1 MPAAKPT
8 ASPARLAANRANAQK
23 STGPR
28 TPEGKARSRANAV
41 KHGLTGA
48 GVALPGEDAAAI
60 EEQFMLIQE
69 QHAPQTYL
77 GMTLARRLAL
87 LTLRKDRAAEFEAIA
102 LRMKARHAAA
112 QFDAARAHRA
122 DQLIEAIESSPRA
135 YRRALLVMPEG
146 VDRLI
151 EELAMLLDDLTA
163 PTANWSPTHHR
174 HLDALFGFR
183 PGDLPVHRPTRFSR
197 ALMGDFAAI
206 AEEEMA
212 DVPPEEHTGWALL
225 QLADAIDAEV
235 ARLRAHRETLDHDA
249 IAEDRADSIAAAARF
264 DPSPEAARAHRYEQ
278 AAAREL
284 SRTLVDLHR
293 AEALAAPEPEA
304 EPEPAAPEA
313 TIAEPKSLTS
323 NDIHPALALFRETGP
338 GTPAAVGRPGESE
351 RSGPPGPARA
361 GECPPS
367 PPPIGGA

>member
-8 ASPARLAANRANAQK
+8 ASPARLAANRANAAK

-48 GVALPGEDAAAI
+48 GVALPGEDAALI

-77 GMTLARRLAL
+77 VMTLARRLAL
-87 LTLRKDRAAEFEAIA
+87 LPLRKARAAEFAAIA
-102 LRMKARHAAA
+102 LRMKARPAAA

-122 DQLIEAIESSPRA
+122 DSLIEAIETNPRA

-163 PTANWSPTHHR
+163 PTANWGQTHHR

-183 PGDLPVHRPTRFSR
+183 PGDLPIHRPTRFSR

-206 AEEEMA
+206 GEEEMA

-293 AEALAAPEPEA
+293 AEALAAPEPEP
-304 EPEPAAPEA
+304 EPVVEPPAPAAPEPMPSA
-313 TIAEPKSLTS
+313 ADAPEVEPKSLPG
-323 NDIHPALALFRETGP
+323 NDMPAGLGSFGIAPTAGSAAAA
-338 GTPAAVGRPGESE
+338 PA
-351 RSGPPGPARA
+351 GPPVAPTGAEGGP
-361 GECPPS
+361 C
-367 PPPIGGA
+367 